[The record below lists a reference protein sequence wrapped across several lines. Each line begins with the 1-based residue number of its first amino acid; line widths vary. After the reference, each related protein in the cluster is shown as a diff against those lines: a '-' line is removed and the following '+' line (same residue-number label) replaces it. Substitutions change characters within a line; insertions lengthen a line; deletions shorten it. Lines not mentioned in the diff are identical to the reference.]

1 MAMIKLNKDIVNKN
15 IENLKI
21 LIDKGLFH
29 IFGTNVINSGIA
41 FITNILIVKFL
52 TKSDYGV
59 FSYANNALSIFSLM
73 TGLGIS
79 SGLLQFCSE
88 QRNKTEKA
96 AFFRFGFKLGIS
108 FNIIL
113 GLGIWIYG
121 NFAHIA
127 IRESA
132 QYIKLLMFLPVFE
145 LGYSLFTIILRTKK
159 ENKQYSLLLNFNSI
173 TYSALSCLGA
183 VIAGIPGTI
192 IGRYVSFSCSII
204 IGVYFCRSDI
214 KSIIEAG
221 VLEKIKK
228 KEIVKYSTVCCASNS
243 ISQLLYLLDVYLI
256 GVYIGDSSIVA
267 SYKTATLIPTAL
279 TFIPSGI
286 MVFIYPY
293 FAEHNKD
300 WEWIVKQMKRLFK
313 ILAVIN
319 IIISLGLF
327 LFAPIII
334 KILWGDSYMDSLVP
348 LRILSVNY
356 FFLSTIRIPCGN
368 ILAMLRKVKV
378 NLYISIISGVA
389 NIILDIWLIQKLGSN
404 GAAFA
409 TLGVV
414 LISSVLLG
422 LYLLISLRQLK
433 VKVGGT

>member
-1 MAMIKLNKDIVNKN
+1 MIKLKKDKIDTTIK
-15 IENLKI
+15 NLKC

-29 IFGTNVINSGIA
+29 IFGTNVVNSGIA

-59 FSYANNALSIFSLM
+59 FSYANNTLSIFSLV

-88 QRNKTEKA
+88 KRSKVEKA
-96 AFFRFGFKLGIS
+96 ALFRFGFKLGIS

-121 NFAHIA
+121 NFADVA
-127 IRESA
+127 IQESV
-132 QYIKLLMFLPVFE
+132 QYIKLLMFLPAFE

-159 ENKQYSLLLNFNSI
+159 ENKQYALLLNFNTI
-173 TYSALSCLGA
+173 TYSVLSCIGA
-183 VIAGIPGTI
+183 VMAGIPGTI
-192 IGRYVSFSCSII
+192 MGRYISFCCSII
-204 IGVYFCRSDI
+204 IGAYFCKDDI
-214 KSIIEAG
+214 KAIIKAN

-267 SYKTATLIPTAL
+267 SYKVATLIPTAL

-293 FAEHNKD
+293 FAEHNHD
-300 WEWIVKQMKRLFK
+300 QAWIVKQMKRLFK
-313 ILAVIN
+313 ILAVVN

-334 KILWGDSYMDSLVP
+334 KILWGASYMDSLIP

-378 NLYISIISGVA
+378 NLYVSIISGIA
-389 NIILDIWLIQKLGSN
+389 NIVFDICLIQKLGSN
-404 GAAFA
+404 GAALA

-422 LYLLISLRQLK
+422 IYLLVSLRKLK
-433 VKVGGT
+433 